1 MVPDPTDAATCTGV
15 TKVYVTAT
23 GDVSALEAVDARF
36 PSGRL
41 SVIVGPS
48 GAGKSSLLRILALMD
63 RPDAGEVRIGD
74 VEVGGLRQRAR
85 RRLRRRRI
93 GYVFQ
98 NPADNLLP
106 YLTVADHVAT
116 AARLRGQRRAVDGH
130 ELLTAL
136 GLDHRLDHRPAQLSG
151 GEQQRLAFAV
161 AAVGRPALILAD
173 EPTAELDVESGRRLL
188 QAVLDLRDLGV
199 TVVVTSHDPNV
210 MGVADHQVR
219 LDHGHTAARAFVS

>member
-1 MVPDPTDAATCTGV
+1 MVPDPNDAASCRGV

-23 GDVSALEAVDARF
+23 GDVSALAAVDARF
-36 PSGRL
+36 PTGRL
-41 SVIVGPS
+41 STIVGPS

-63 RPDAGEVRIGD
+63 QPDEGEVRIGD
-74 VEVGGLRQRAR
+74 VQVDGLGQRAR
-85 RRLRRRRI
+85 RGLRRRII

-106 YLTVADHVAT
+106 YLTVQEHVT
-116 AARLRGQRRAVDGH
+116 MAARLRGLRRAEDGDT
-130 ELLTAL
+130 LLRAL
-136 GLDHRLDHRPAQLSG
+136 GLEHRLDHRPVQLSG
-151 GEQQRLAFAV
+151 GEQQRLAFAT
-161 AAVGRPALILAD
+161 AAVGRPQLILAD

-188 QAVLDLRDLGV
+188 QAILDLRDLGV

-219 LDHGHTAARAFVS
+219 LEHGHTAARALA